1 MQSATFKFVEDYIEY
16 IGGFREATGRS
27 LVYFEAV
34 PSPISLARYDVKII
48 QSLAIQTSEQ
58 NRAYTD
64 KQAELAVKLIQKYER
79 QLTNLKIFLPDA
91 LDDFRYGIRQVDRTK
106 SLAIKEDKLILK
118 FPYDTKLLPL
128 VKQMSRDSDGYAKFD
143 YDSKY
148 WILGLTEPNLNWS
161 MALAQSNHFM
171 IDPAVQNLY
180 NLLLDVEKTEYKIEL
195 VQSDDLLKI
204 TNAADSLVEYIEQS
218 LGGFSFSNLLKLVD
232 YSSVLGYSVSESLLK
247 IIKDNH
253 KLFYP
258 LLVNRQSSLSQ
269 TDWSLDLIEQY
280 AELTDRLPI
289 YVYDTKVNLK
299 ETDKIKLL
307 NKSAA
312 SDIAPKLL
320 VSTTPMMI
328 GPKKQSWL
336 ANSEKIIILT

>member
-16 IGGFREATGRS
+16 IGGFREPAGKS

-79 QLTNLKIFLPDA
+79 QLTNLKICLPDA
-91 LDDFRYGIRQVDRTK
+91 LDNFRYGIRQVDRTK
-106 SLAIKEDKLILK
+106 SLAIKDDKLILK
-118 FPYDTKLLPL
+118 FPYDTKILPL
-128 VKQMSRDSDGYAKFD
+128 VKQMSKDSDGYAKFE

-148 WILGLTEPNLNWS
+148 WVLGLTEPNLNWS
-161 MALAQSNHFM
+161 MALAQANQFV
-171 IDPAVQNLY
+171 IDPTVQNLY
-180 NLLLDVEKTEYKIEL
+180 NLLLDVEQTEYKIEL
-195 VQSDDLLKI
+195 FQIGDQLKI
-204 TNAADSLVEYIEQS
+204 SNATDSLVEYIEQS
-218 LGGFSFSNLLKLVD
+218 LGGFSFSNLLKLID
-232 YSSVLGYSVSESLLK
+232 YSSVLGYSVCESLQK
-247 IIKDNH
+247 IIINDH

-258 LLVNRQSSLSQ
+258 LLINRQVTLLQS
-269 TDWSLDLIEQY
+269 DWSLDILEKY

-299 ETDKIKLL
+299 ETDKIKIL